1 MTDAAVADIAALVRR
16 CAEGDEEALA
26 EFFEKHAEDMYNF
39 PLKVFHLDEDAG
51 SDFFLYAYERLRDGA
66 RFRSFQGRSSFRTWF
81 YAVLRNL
88 VIDWMRT
95 VKEVETVQPRQ
106 EHGSDARSVENVA
119 DPRGEISEAEAGFLA
134 DRLSTLPMELRL
146 VLKLCFIYYLDLEPD
161 ELEALTAK
169 SGRKASDILELL
181 VSLRHGLSDRELS
194 NIEAEDKITSLFLSI
209 QELKSKRAVQKAK
222 GAFPFE
228 VERLDRAIEKKYKQ
242 REALLT
248 RKARGHFTVRTPYKT
263 IGELLGIPEGSVSV
277 QMMRA
282 MERIRPRPGEEKK
295 GGGL

>member
-16 CAEGDEEALA
+16 CADGDEAALG

-95 VKEVETVQPRQ
+95 VKEVETVQPRA

-119 DPRGEISEAEAGFLA
+119 DPRGELDEVEAGFLR
-134 DRLSTLPMELRL
+134 DRMAGLPMDLRL
-146 VLKLCFIYYLDLEPD
+146 VLKLCFIYYLDLDPE
-161 ELEALTAK
+161 EMEALTKK
-169 SGRKASDILELL
+169 SGRTSSEILELL
-181 VSLRHGLSDRELS
+181 VSLRHNLSDRELS

-209 QELKSKRAVQKAK
+209 QELKSKRSILKAK

-242 REALLT
+242 REALLH

-263 IGELLGIPEGSVSV
+263 IGDLLGIPEGSVSV

-282 MERIRPRPGEEKK
+282 MERIRPRPGDEKK
-295 GGGL
+295 RGVV